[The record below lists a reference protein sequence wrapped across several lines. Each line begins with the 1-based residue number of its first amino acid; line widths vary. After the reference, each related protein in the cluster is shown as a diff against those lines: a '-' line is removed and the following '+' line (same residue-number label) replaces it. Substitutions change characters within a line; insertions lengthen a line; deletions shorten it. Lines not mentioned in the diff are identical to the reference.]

1 MSVKGPSDH
10 AGPQCALHLVEGWQ
24 GPWRNEGV
32 LVGGGSTPPRP
43 SHQQGAPALGRG
55 QVRAGAGFPAEV
67 EARGCRFA
75 AALVPSPISR
85 NAGMAQRVS
94 RWTQVPEHQVHL
106 GHGQSGPYRQAQQLS
121 GCQAGWPD
129 RKPPPRPLTLR
140 EVRGWA
146 GALAQRNLEGFLDEG
161 LDEWVLK
168 EKVGQRGGY
177 VRPGGWGKQQVRR
190 GGGASRGS
198 MTLGLA
204 ARFPGERLG

>member
-24 GPWRNEGV
+24 GPWRNEGESSWV
-32 LVGGGSTPPRP
+32 VEAPRHAPHASAGSTCSGEGSGQGGCWLSSGGGGP
-43 SHQQGAPALGRG
+43 
-55 QVRAGAGFPAEV
+55 
-67 EARGCRFA
+67 GCRFA

-129 RKPPPRPLTLR
+129 RKPHRDHSRSRGQRLGRRWPRGTWKASWMKARRMGLERKSRAKGRVCATGAGGSSRSDGAGAP
-140 EVRGWA
+140 A
-146 GALAQRNLEGFLDEG
+146 GAL
-161 LDEWVLK
+161 
-168 EKVGQRGGY
+168 
-177 VRPGGWGKQQVRR
+177 
-190 GGGASRGS
+190 
-198 MTLGLA
+198 
-204 ARFPGERLG
+204 